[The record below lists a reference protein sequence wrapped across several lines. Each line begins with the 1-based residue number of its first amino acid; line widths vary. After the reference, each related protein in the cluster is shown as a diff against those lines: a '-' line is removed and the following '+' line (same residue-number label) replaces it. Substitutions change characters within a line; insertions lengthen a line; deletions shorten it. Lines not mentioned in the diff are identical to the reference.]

1 MKEEITRRRFLGTAA
16 TLGAGAVAAP
26 AAASPLVH
34 PPGWSGTAR
43 VEKIATTC
51 EMCFWRCGV
60 LASVSGGKVVR
71 VEGNPTIPRA
81 RAACARA
88 GTPGPGCCMTRTV

>member
-1 MKEEITRRRFLGTAA
+1 MKSEITRRRFLGTAA
-16 TLGAGAVAAP
+16 TGGAGAVAPP
-26 AAASPLVH
+26 AASSPHIH

-60 LASVSGGKVVR
+60 LASVAGGKIVR
-71 VEGNPTIPRA
+71 VEGNPDHPQSQGRL
-81 RAACARA
+81 CARGNA
-88 GTPGPGCCMTRTV
+88 GTGLLYDP

>member
-1 MKEEITRRRFLGTAA
+1 MKNEITRRRFLGTAA

-26 AAASPLVH
+26 AVASAPVH

-43 VEKIATTC
+43 VDKIATTC

-81 RAACARA
+81 RAACAPAETR
-88 GTPGPGCCMTRTV
+88 GRGCSTTRTG